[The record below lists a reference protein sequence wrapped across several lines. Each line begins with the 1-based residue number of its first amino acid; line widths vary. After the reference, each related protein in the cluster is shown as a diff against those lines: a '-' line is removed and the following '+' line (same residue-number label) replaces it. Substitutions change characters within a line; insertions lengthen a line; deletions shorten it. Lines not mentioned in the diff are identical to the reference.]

1 MESRHAE
8 QNVLLFYLVYERFK
22 GPASFFA
29 PYFDSVDQPEVTY
42 FWDDKV
48 LDLLLDS
55 EFKTQLYETKKRL
68 TEEYDTYKKI
78 IELYP

>member
-1 MESRHAE
+1 M
-8 QNVLLFYLVYERFK
+8 LLIYLVYERFK

-29 PYFDSVDQPEVTY
+29 PYIDSVDQLEVTY
-42 FWDDKV
+42 FWDDKI

-55 EFKTQLYETKKRL
+55 EFKTQLLETKKRL
-68 TEEYDTYKKI
+68 TEEYDMFRKI